1 MAPFARAALAAA
13 VAVLVAV
20 APSACGEE
28 SEDQKGTA
36 GSIED
41 DLGGLPGVQEV
52 SVTEDTIEDG
62 GDPTTEV
69 VVSLEPEPTDEDVV
83 GVLEALAETGWGRNA
98 AYVDSPGTPWL
109 SSLQAG
115 ISGVRNVQAD
125 SDLDEAAEILA
136 TGLQVADELGGEAA
150 VDVNFNPYAGD
161 VDRAVT
167 ITPASPSPSDVRAA
181 VAAVEADPVLSG
193 AQALVLGQ
201 TPSS

>member
-1 MAPFARAALAAA
+1 MTRQSIVGRVVV
-13 VAVLVAV
+13 VALVAV
-20 APSACGEE
+20 TVAAGCG
-28 SEDQKGTA
+28 DDTDGPGGA
-36 GSIED
+36 DPSIEQT
-41 DLGGLPGVQEV
+41 LGALPGVQEV

-109 SSLQAG
+109 SSLRAG

-125 SDLDEAAEILA
+125 SDLDEAAEILG

-150 VDVNFNPYAGD
+150 VDIDFDPYAGD

-167 ITPASPSPSDVRAA
+167 ITPASPSPADVRAA

-201 TPSS
+201 TLPS